1 MSFISNMKTFY
12 KLEESS
18 NKVAWK
24 VERQIGIKKA
34 IEIWNKKVKKEYE
47 VQVEKQEKE
56 KR

>member
-18 NKVAWK
+18 YKVAWK
-24 VERQIGIKKA
+24 VKRKIGIKKA